1 MDVAS
6 FSEIEKEFMD
16 RVARIVWCTMT
27 TIDRKNRPRARIIHP
42 IWEGTTGW
50 IATGRHSHKAKH
62 LAHSPWVSLSYWD
75 AQHQQ
80 VYAECRAEWEDD
92 PAEKKRIWELYGST
106 PPPLGYDLQMFW
118 QGGVEDPEYGLL
130 KLTPWRIEIS
140 AIADMVK
147 GEPPRV
153 WRSE

>member
-1 MDVAS
+1 MDVTS
-6 FSEIEKEFMD
+6 FSEIEKEFND

-27 TIDRKNRPRARIIHP
+27 TIDRKNRPRGRIIHP

-62 LAHSPWVSLSYWD
+62 LAHNPWASLSYWD

-92 PAEKKRIWELYGST
+92 PAEKKRIWELYKST
-106 PPPLGYDLQMFW
+106 PPPLGYDPQLFW

-153 WRSE
+153 WRSQ

>member
-1 MDVAS
+1 MGVA
-6 FSEIEKEFMD
+6 
-16 RVARIVWCTMT
+16 VLL
-27 TIDRKNRPRARIIHP
+27 
-42 IWEGTTGW
+42 
-50 IATGRHSHKAKH
+50 GRTAPAG
-62 LAHSPWVSLSYWD
+62 LR
-75 AQHQQ
+75 
-80 VYAECRAEWEDD
+80 ECRGEWEDD

-118 QGGVEDPEYGLL
+118 KGGIEDPEYGLL